1 MSLRS
6 ARLSSGSSPQ
16 RSEFPPSL
24 CLLSKG
30 RRTKLHPS
38 SPIIDVCTTLLK
50 ASFPKKLL

>member
-38 SPIIDVCTTLLK
+38 SPIIDMCTTLLK
-50 ASFPKKLL
+50 ASFHKKLL